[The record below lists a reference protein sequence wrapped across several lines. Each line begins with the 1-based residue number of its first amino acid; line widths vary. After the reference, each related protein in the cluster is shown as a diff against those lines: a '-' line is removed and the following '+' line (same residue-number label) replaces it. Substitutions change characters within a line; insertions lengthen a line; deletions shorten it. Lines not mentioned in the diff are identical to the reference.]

1 MRKLKIMLVDEDEY
15 LHEWA
20 IKADP
25 NDVINLVDSGIR
37 YNSFQ
42 RWKVIAEQD
51 EDEPLVP
58 REQSSADKIEN
69 VDEKID
75 DALRKVSNLFVK
87 AEDLND
93 LFDNMFKEA
102 ISRKIESGELISR
115 NQLQELLSNIAK

>member
-58 REQSSADKIEN
+58 REQSSVDKIEN

-75 DALRKVSNLFVK
+75 DALRKVANLFVK

>member
-1 MRKLKIMLVDEDEY
+1 MLVDEDEY